1 MGLPQYRPG
10 SPGINDVQ
18 PIIYGTNLGRGEQ
31 VEIKSIVAY
40 LQHMIQRISNI
51 AGWLVLAFIVFA
63 TLSPISDRPVVAGP
77 HLEHFAAFALM
88 GLAFGLAYP
97 NRVLLVVVI
106 VAGAAFGLE
115 ALQLLT
121 PDRHGRVID
130 ALVKALG
137 GICGISVGQMASFL
151 LRLKTARS
159 D

>member
-1 MGLPQYRPG
+1 
-10 SPGINDVQ
+10 
-18 PIIYGTNLGRGEQ
+18 
-31 VEIKSIVAY
+31 
-40 LQHMIQRISNI
+40 
-51 AGWLVLAFIVFA
+51 
-63 TLSPISDRPVVAGP
+63 
-77 HLEHFAAFALM
+77 M